1 MIRCTVDISAFR
13 TRLRWASRS
22 VPCALGCLLALLLVV
37 LPAAAETRH
46 ALVIGNGGYQTA
58 PLRNPKN
65 DAEAIAKALTAT
77 GFVVTTLIDA
87 DQKAMRRAVVDL
99 GRRLRGADSVG
110 VLYYAGH
117 GVQLAGE
124 NYLIPVGAD
133 IRNESEVAVE
143 GVNLAEILKTMGAA
157 QSRINIVVLDAC
169 RNNPFAAGARA
180 GGGGLAPVDAPAG
193 TLIAFATAP
202 GQVALDGEGA
212 NSPYSLALSKA
223 IPAAGVVLEEV
234 FRKTRRE
241 VLAVTGKR
249 QTPWEHSS
257 LTGAFFF
264 KPKQAEPEA
273 SQRSVDLGGLA
284 DAQIAEIRAW
294 ERIRDSQDPAVLA
307 THVASF
313 PNGIFADVAKL
324 RLEQQKKQRER
335 GDTVAGWLGNIF
347 GATGGDAESE
357 RMLEDGLKLE
367 AKGTAD
373 ADRDAFKLYRTAA
386 GRGLPAAMHQLARAY
401 DRGRGTERSL
411 KDAAAWY
418 QKAADLRHAP
428 SQASLG
434 TMYEFGEGVPV
445 DLVRALRLYTLA
457 ADVGDAN
464 GLASLGYLYQQG
476 KGVARDEA
484 EARAWYAKAAKA
496 GSTRAMYNLALMQI
510 RGQGGTR
517 NFAEAVALLDQAIAK
532 GHVGAH
538 RELAFLY
545 DEGRGVTRDPRAA
558 ADNLL
563 IAFKAGHRDA
573 RMDLLTRPEAL
584 SAATR
589 REVQRKLSEK
599 GLYSGRTNG
608 YFDMRTRLAIER
620 FARRAS

>member
-1 MIRCTVDISAFR
+1 MLQAGV
-13 TRLRWASRS
+13 
-22 VPCALGCLLALLLVV
+22 CLLCFWALSA
-37 LPAAAETRH
+37 PAIAELRH
-46 ALVIGNGGYQTA
+46 ALVIGNGGYRTA
-58 PLRNPKN
+58 PLRNPRN
-65 DAEAIAKALTAT
+65 DAEAVAKALTAT
-77 GFVVTTLIDA
+77 GFVVTKLIDA

-143 GVNLAEILKTMGAA
+143 GLNLAEILKTMGAA
-157 QSRINIVVLDAC
+157 QSRVNIVILDAC
-169 RNNPFAAGARA
+169 RNNPFANGERS

-202 GQVALDGEGA
+202 GQIALDGEGA
-212 NSPYSLALSKA
+212 NSPYSLALAKA
-223 IPAAGVVLEEV
+223 IPVAGVGLEEV
-234 FRKTRRE
+234 FRRTRRE

-257 LTGAFFF
+257 LTGEFFF

-284 DAQIAEIRAW
+284 DVQIAEIRAW
-294 ERIRDSQDPAVLA
+294 ERIRDSRDPAVLQ

-324 RLEQQKKQRER
+324 RLEQYKKQREN
-335 GDTVAGWLGNIF
+335 GDTVAGWLGSIF
-347 GATGGDAESE
+347 GASAGDAEGE
-357 RMLEDGLKLE
+357 RMLEDALKLE
-367 AKGTAD
+367 TKGTAESE
-373 ADRDAFKLYRTAA
+373 REAFKLYEAA
-386 GRGLPAAMHQLARAY
+386 AERGVPAAMHQLARAF
-401 DRGRGTERSL
+401 DRGRGTTRSL
-411 KDAAAWY
+411 TDAASWY
-418 QKAADLRHAP
+418 QKAADLGHAP

-434 TMYEFGEGVPV
+434 TMYEFGEGVAV

-457 ADVGDAN
+457 ADAGDAN
-464 GLASLGYLYQQG
+464 GLTSLGYLYQQG

-484 EARAWYAKAAKA
+484 EARVWYGKAARV
-496 GSTRAMYNLALMQI
+496 GSTRAMYNLALMLI

-517 NFAEAVALLDQAIAK
+517 DFSEAVALLEQAIGK
-532 GHVGAH
+532 GHVGAR

-545 DEGRGVTRDPRAA
+545 DEGRGVTRDPKAA
-558 ADNLL
+558 AENLL
-563 IAFKAGHRDA
+563 MAFKAGHRDA
-573 RMDLLTRPEAL
+573 RIDLLSRPEAL

-589 REVQRKLSEK
+589 REVQRKLVEK
-599 GLYSGRTNG
+599 GLYSGRTTG

-620 FARRAS
+620 YARGTS